1 MEKRLDGGDYIE
13 LHIFGAAVLDFLVYK
28 YLFKCLPSLT
38 YRQSFLGFLLIQVI
52 VMAIGILIT
61 WKDERNFKSMLENFA
76 LSWGVFVCIAYRD
89 FYSKRIKVVLACFML
104 YTIGVSVYMLFM
116 HRKLMLALRSDED
129 DFAWP
134 VIPNYVVDEWRRNFA
149 IASLVLI
156 LPIGANMFLH
166 GTIMNASTKAVSV
179 YSDEDSLKVNID
191 VISNME
197 LLKWNKSSMKERL
210 NACQKVA
217 NCEGRYLGLSHEV
230 NIGMAD
236 FRGSTVAN
244 YEESRHQITIDV
256 SYLSSPNSYIVLKE
270 ILHEC
275 YHAYQIEQVRLYRN
289 LDKTSKDL
297 LMFSEVSAYEEELI
311 NHRDGG
317 EFTGDKIEEDAE
329 EYAKESFKQYYEEIR
344 EYLNKNRKEVVSGNE
359 L

>member
-28 YLFKCLPSLT
+28 YLFKCVPSLT
-38 YRQSFLGFLLIQVI
+38 YRQSFLVFLLIQVI

-61 WKDERNFKSMLENFA
+61 WKDERNCKNMLGNFI

-104 YTIGVSVYMLFM
+104 YTIVVSVYMLFM
-116 HRKLMLALRSDED
+116 HRKLMLAIRSDED

-134 VIPNYVVDEWRRNFA
+134 VVPEYVIDEWRKNFA

-179 YSDEDSLKVNID
+179 YSDKDSLEANID

-297 LMFSEVSAYEEELI
+297 LMFSEISAYEEELV

-344 EYLNKNRKEVVSGNE
+344 EYLNKNRNEVVSGNE

>member
-13 LHIFGAAVLDFLVYK
+13 LHIFGAAVLDFFVYK
-28 YLFKCLPSLT
+28 YLFKGVPSLT
-38 YRQSFLGFLLIQVI
+38 YRQSFWVFLLIQVI
-52 VMAIGILIT
+52 VMTIGILAT
-61 WKDERNFKSMLENFA
+61 WKDERNFKSMLENFV

-89 FYSKRIKVVLACFML
+89 FYSKRIKVVFACFML
-104 YTIGVSVYMLFM
+104 YTIVVSVYMLFM
-116 HRKLMLALRSDED
+116 HRKLMLAIRSDED
-129 DFAWP
+129 DYAWP
-134 VIPNYVVDEWRRNFA
+134 VIPSYVVDEWRKNFA
-149 IASLVLI
+149 IASLILI
-156 LPIGANMFLH
+156 LPIGANMFLR
-166 GTIMNASTKAVSV
+166 GTIMNASTKAVSA
-179 YSDEDSLKVNID
+179 YSDEDSLEANID
-191 VISNME
+191 IISNME
-197 LLKWNKSSMKERL
+197 LLKWNKSNMKERL

-217 NCEGRYLGLSHEV
+217 NCEGRYLGLSHEL

-297 LMFSEVSAYEEELI
+297 LMFSEISVYEEELV
-311 NHRDGG
+311 NHRNGG
-317 EFTGDKIEEDAE
+317 EFTGDRIEEDAE

-344 EYLNKNRKEVVSGNE
+344 EYLNKNRNEVVSGNE

>member
-13 LHIFGAAVLDFLVYK
+13 LHIFGAAVFDFLIYK
-28 YLFKCLPSLT
+28 YLFKCVPSLT
-38 YRQSFLGFLLIQVI
+38 YRQSFWVFLLIQVI

-61 WKDERNFKSMLENFA
+61 WKDERNCKNMLENFA

-89 FYSKRIKVVLACFML
+89 LYSKRIKVVLVCFLL
-104 YTIGVSVYMLFM
+104 YTMVVSVYMLFM
-116 HRKLMLALRSDED
+116 HRKLMLAIHSDED

-134 VIPNYVVDEWRRNFA
+134 VIPNYVVDEWRKNFA

-179 YSDEDSLKVNID
+179 YSDEDSLKANID
-191 VISNME
+191 IISNMD
-197 LLKWNKSSMKERL
+197 LVKWNKLSIKERL
-210 NACQKVA
+210 NACQKIA
-217 NCEGRYLGLSHEV
+217 NCEGRYLGLSHEL

-236 FRGSTVAN
+236 FQGSTVAN
-244 YEESRHQITIDV
+244 YEESRHQIMIDI
-256 SYLSSPNSYIVLKE
+256 SYLSNPNSYIVLKE

-289 LDKTSKDL
+289 LDKKSKDL
-297 LMFSEVSAYEEELI
+297 LMFSEVSVYEEELI

-317 EFTGDKIEEDAE
+317 AFTGDEIEKDAE
-329 EYAKESFKQYYEEIR
+329 EYAKESFKLYYEEIR
-344 EYLNKNRKEVVSGNE
+344 EYLNKNRNEVVSGNI